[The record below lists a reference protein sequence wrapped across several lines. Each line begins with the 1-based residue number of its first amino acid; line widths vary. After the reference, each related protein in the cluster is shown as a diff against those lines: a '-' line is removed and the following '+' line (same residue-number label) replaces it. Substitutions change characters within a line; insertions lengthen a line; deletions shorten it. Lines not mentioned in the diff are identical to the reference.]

1 VSIPICK
8 KMIIATLAIGEDFKR
23 SLAPALKSKVDY
35 ATRHGYNYI
44 QGGKEV
50 WDRTKPIAW
59 SKVPF
64 IIGILEKAPEGALI
78 FLSDADVLITNP
90 ALRLEDHVV
99 PLLDSSKDL
108 LMTLDACNNLNSGNM
123 ILRNTAWQRDFWRRV
138 GEQKD
143 LTYHIWWENAAIIK
157 LLKTV
162 PSDSEKI
169 QITEDCRRFNAYLE
183 GLPER
188 PTWVP
193 GDFLVHFA
201 GVYDLKRM
209 EQLQDIVKSRI

>member
-1 VSIPICK
+1 
-8 KMIIATLAIGEDFKR
+8 MIIATLAIGEDFKR
-23 SLAPALKSKVDY
+23 SLEPALSSKADY
-35 ATRHGYNYI
+35 AARHGYTYI

-64 IIGILEKAPEGALI
+64 VLGILEKAPEGALI

-90 ALRLEDHVV
+90 TKKLEDHVA
-99 PLLDSSKDL
+99 PILEADKDL

-123 ILRNTAWQRDFWRRV
+123 LLRNTAWQRDFWRRV
-138 GEQKD
+138 GEQHD
-143 LTYHIWWENAAIIK
+143 LTYHIWWENAAIIR

-162 PSDSEKI
+162 STDSEKI
-169 QITEDCRRFNAYLE
+169 QITDDCRRFNAYLH
-183 GLPER
+183 GVPGR
-188 PTWVP
+188 PLWAS

-209 EQLQDIVKSRI
+209 EELQLLIKSKMEV

>member
-1 VSIPICK
+1 
-8 KMIIATLAIGEDFKR
+8 MIIATLAIGEDFKR
-23 SLAPALKSKVDY
+23 ALAPALASKAAY
-35 ATRHGYNYI
+35 AARHGYQYRE
-44 QGGKEV
+44 GGKEV

-64 IIGILEKAPEGALI
+64 VLQILQNAPDGALI
-78 FLSDADVLITNP
+78 FLSDADVLLTNP
-90 ALRLEDHVV
+90 DLRLEDHVA
-99 PLLDSSKDL
+99 PLLDDSKDL

-123 ILRNTAWQRDFWRRV
+123 LLRNTAWQRDFWRRV
-138 GEQKD
+138 GEQTE

-162 PSDSEKI
+162 PGDSEKI

-183 GLPER
+183 GIPGR
-188 PTWVP
+188 PLWVP

-209 EQLQDIVKSRI
+209 EELQRTVKSRIEV

>member
-1 VSIPICK
+1 
-8 KMIIATLAIGEDFKR
+8 MIIATLAIGEDFKR
-23 SLAPALKSKVDY
+23 ALAPALTSKVAY
-35 ATRHGYNYI
+35 AARHGYTYI

-50 WDRTKPIAW
+50 WDRLKPIAW

-64 IIGILEKAPEGALI
+64 VLGILEKAPEGALI

-90 ALRLEDHVV
+90 ALRLDDHVA

-123 ILRNTAWQRDFWRRV
+123 LLRNTAWQRDFWRRV
-138 GEQKD
+138 GEQTD

-183 GLPER
+183 GAPGK

-209 EQLQDIVKSRI
+209 EELQRSVKSRIEV